1 MKIFRGKHFCK
12 IASVFAAILFAFSF
26 LSCSD
31 GSDSGSTLAQ
41 DGAKDAPKTDGK
53 LSSMTSREFA
63 AAMTVGWNLGNTLDV
78 HDNSKGKENLG
89 IGVQAW

>member
-31 GSDSGSTLAQ
+31 GSNSGSTLAQ
-41 DGAKDAPKTDGK
+41 DGN

>member
-1 MKIFRGKHFCK
+1 MQSRYRSQLRPGFFGARIFFIDCKEDFMKIFSGKRFCK

-41 DGAKDAPKTDGK
+41 DGN

-63 AAMTVGWNLGNTLDV
+63 AAMTVG
-78 HDNSKGKENLG
+78 
-89 IGVQAW
+89 